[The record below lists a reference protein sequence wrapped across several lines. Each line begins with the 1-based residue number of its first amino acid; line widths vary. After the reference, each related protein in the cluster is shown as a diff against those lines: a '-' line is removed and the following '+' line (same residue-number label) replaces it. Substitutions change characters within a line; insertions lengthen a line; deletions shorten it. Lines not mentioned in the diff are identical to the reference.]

1 MAAPARSS
9 SPHPAGRHDR
19 PLVGIGFK
27 LVSTLLFAVMIGLI
41 KVVAERVPTGEIVF
55 ARNFFALIPVAIA
68 ILLAR
73 DGLGVFRTRHP
84 FGHVWRASAGV
95 VAMILSFEA
104 IARLPIA
111 DATALSYAAP
121 LITTAL
127 AVVLLGETVRAYRWV
142 AVVIG
147 LAGVVVVLWPHLTLE
162 PAVGGRRAMIGV
174 ACAVAAA
181 FFVALAMI
189 AVRSLTKTEATRTI
203 VLYFTLVSSLVGL
216 ATLPFG
222 WVMPSPTDAVLLVA
236 IGLVGGVAQ
245 LFMTQSYGYADAS
258 VIAPFEYATMVWTL
272 IAGLVVFDEVPAP
285 LVLVGMA
292 IIIGS
297 GLMIIWRERRLGL
310 PRPEREV
317 EPPT

>member
-1 MAAPARSS
+1 MAAPAVPTPPTHAAR
-9 SPHPAGRHDR
+9 RDR
-19 PLVGIGFK
+19 PLVGIGLK
-27 LVSTLLFAVMIGLI
+27 LVSTLLFAVMLGLI
-41 KVVAERVPTGEIVF
+41 KVVAERVPVGEIVF
-55 ARNFFALIPVAIA
+55 ARNVFALIPVAVA
-68 ILLAR
+68 IIVAR
-73 DGLGVFRTRHP
+73 DGLAVFRTAHP
-84 FGHVWRASAGV
+84 FGHVWRATAGV
-95 VAMILSFEA
+95 VAMILSFAA

-127 AVVLLGETVRAYRWV
+127 AVVLLGERVRAYRWV
-142 AVVIG
+142 AVVVG
-147 LAGVVVVLWPHLTLE
+147 LAGVVVVLSPHLSLQ
-162 PAVGGRRAMIGV
+162 PAAGGPRALIGV

-189 AVRSLTKTEATRTI
+189 AVRSLTRTEATRTI

-222 WVMPSPTDAVLLVA
+222 WVVPSWPDAVMLVS

-258 VIAPFEYATMVWTL
+258 VIAPFEYATMIWTL
-272 IAGLVVFDEVPAP
+272 IAGVLVFDEVPAP
-285 LVLVGMA
+285 VVVAGMA
-292 IIIGS
+292 VIIVS

>member
-1 MAAPARSS
+1 MAAPAVPTPPTHAAR
-9 SPHPAGRHDR
+9 RDR
-19 PLVGIGFK
+19 PLVGIALK
-27 LVSTLLFAVMIGLI
+27 LVSTLLFAVMLGLI
-41 KVVAERVPTGEIVF
+41 KVVAARVPTGEIVF

-68 ILLAR
+68 IIVAR
-73 DGLGVFRTRHP
+73 DGMAVFRTRHP
-84 FGHVWRASAGV
+84 FGHIWRASAGV
-95 VAMILSFEA
+95 IAMILSFEA

-121 LITTAL
+121 LMTTAL
-127 AVVLLGETVRAYRWV
+127 AVVLLGEKVRAYRWV
-142 AVVIG
+142 AVIVG
-147 LAGVVVVLWPHLTLE
+147 LTGVVVVLSPHLTFA
-162 PAVGGRRAMIGV
+162 PAAGGMRELVGV
-174 ACAVAAA
+174 ASAVAAA

-222 WVMPSPTDAVLLVA
+222 WVVPSWPDAAMLVS

-258 VIAPFEYATMVWTL
+258 VIAPFEYAMMIWTL
-272 IAGLVVFDEVPAP
+272 IAGVLVFDEVPAP
-285 LVLVGMA
+285 VVLAGMA
-292 IIIGS
+292 VIIAS
-297 GLMIIWRERRLGL
+297 GVMIIVRERRLGIT
-310 PRPEREV
+310 RPERQV

>member
-1 MAAPARSS
+1 MAAPTVPT
-9 SPHPAGRHDR
+9 SPPHASRRDR

-27 LVSTLLFAVMIGLI
+27 LVSTLLFAVMLGLI
-41 KVVAERVPTGEIVF
+41 KVVAERVPVGEIVF

-68 ILLAR
+68 IIAAR
-73 DGLGVFRTRHP
+73 DGMAVFRTSHP

-121 LITTAL
+121 LMTTAL
-127 AVVLLGETVRAYRWV
+127 AVVLLGEKVRAYRWL
-142 AVVIG
+142 AVVVG
-147 LAGVVVVLWPHLTLE
+147 LAGVVVVLSPHLTFA
-162 PAVGGRRAMIGV
+162 PAAGGMRELIGV
-174 ACAVAAA
+174 ACAVSAA

-222 WVMPSPTDAVLLVA
+222 WVVPSWPDAAMLVS
-236 IGLVGGVAQ
+236 IGLIGGVAQ

-258 VIAPFEYATMVWTL
+258 VIAPFEYATMIWTL
-272 IAGLVVFDEVPAP
+272 IAGVLVFDEVPAP
-285 LVLVGMA
+285 VVVAGMA
-292 IIIGS
+292 VIIAS
-297 GLMIIWRERRLGL
+297 GVMIILRERRLGIA
-310 PRPEREV
+310 RPERQV

>member
-1 MAAPARSS
+1 MNAPARSLPRPPVVRS
-9 SPHPAGRHDR
+9 DR
-19 PLVGIGFK
+19 PLFGIVFK

-41 KVVAERVPTGEIVF
+41 KVVAERVPVGEIVF
-55 ARNFFALIPVAIA
+55 ARNFFALIPVAVA
-68 ILLAR
+68 VMLAG
-73 DGLGVFRTRHP
+73 DGLRVFRTRHP

-95 VAMILSFEA
+95 IAMMLSFEA
-104 IARLPIA
+104 ISRLPIA

-127 AVVLLGETVRAYRWV
+127 AVVLLGEIVRAYRWF
-142 AVVIG
+142 AVVVG

-162 PAVGGRRAMIGV
+162 PTVGGTRALIGV
-174 ACAVAAA
+174 ACAVTAA

-189 AVRSLTKTEATRTI
+189 AVRSLTGTEATRTI

-222 WVMPSPTDAVLLVA
+222 WVMPNATDALLLVA

-258 VIAPFEYATMVWTL
+258 VIAPFEYATMLWTL
-272 IAGLVVFDEVPAP
+272 IAGVVFFDEVPAP

-310 PRPEREV
+310 DRPERKV
-317 EPPT
+317 EPRT